1 MIFQLIISRLQLNQI
16 MDKPPNQKSMRIW
29 TPAEERTEDRP
40 ITNEV
45 PVVLEYN
52 CVTFAV
58 MMASPTDLIDF
69 AYGFSL
75 TEGII
80 GEKKDIIYAQIKDAP
95 KGKVAAIEIN
105 AHAFHQLEKYNR
117 ALSGRTG
124 CGLCGVDKLEQAIKP
139 LEKVVSDLRVPAAQI
154 HSSMQ
159 KIKEHQHLNQETG
172 ALHAAGF
179 VSDNG
184 EIIAVR
190 EDVGRHNALDKLI
203 GHLMRENIDASSGY
217 VLITSRCSFEMV
229 QKCAIAGIPVIAAVS
244 ATTELAIELAEE
256 ARISVIA
263 FARKGGLNIV
273 TDPERRI
280 F

>member
-1 MIFQLIISRLQLNQI
+1 
-16 MDKPPNQKSMRIW
+16 MDSAPNQRSMRVW
-29 TPAEERTEDRP
+29 SPSGEKTEERP

-69 AYGFSL
+69 SYGFSL

-80 GEKKDIIYAQIKDAP
+80 AGKKDIIYAQIKDAP

-139 LEKVVSDLRVPAAQI
+139 LEKVVSDLKVPAAEI
-154 HSSMQ
+154 HSSM
-159 KIKEHQHLNQETG
+159 KNIKMHQHLNKETG
-172 ALHAAGF
+172 ALHAAAYVDG
-179 VSDNG
+179 NR

-203 GHLMRENIDASSGY
+203 GHLMREEIDATNGY

-229 QKCAIAGIPVIAAVS
+229 QKCAIAGIPIIAAVS
-244 ATTELAIELAEE
+244 ATTELAVELAEE
-256 ARISVIA
+256 AGVSVIA
-263 FARKGGLNIV
+263 FARKGGLNVV
-273 TDPERRI
+273 TDTERRI
-280 F
+280 L